1 MWQQHLLCASCGIL
15 CRGTDELLSTGRRI
29 RPSLRRS
36 SNYCTKQQAENGR
49 DRALIQYLKRQG
61 VLMTPCLF
69 YFGCYIDTL
78 CGRPLRNRMSG
89 AAARHFFFL
98 EKVRTVSACI
108 GINLPSQK
116 TPRQRRGS
124 ANAADGGAGASIAQM
139 YICTACRGYPGPQC
153 RLRAEKLAAIRRR
166 KEKHVD
172 ENKKEHHLHIVLTTQ
187 QYQLLCC
194 QAKECRLTKRAYLA
208 RLIEG
213 RPVKARPKKAVS
225 SARPAEHSTLPA
237 SYFLCRR

>member
-1 MWQQHLLCASCGIL
+1 
-15 CRGTDELLSTGRRI
+15 
-29 RPSLRRS
+29 
-36 SNYCTKQQAENGR
+36 
-49 DRALIQYLKRQG
+49 
-61 VLMTPCLF
+61 MTPCRF

-78 CGRPLRNRMSG
+78 CGRTLRNRMSG

-108 GINLPSQK
+108 GINLPLKKRPANGVEQP
-116 TPRQRRGS
+116 TPPW
-124 ANAADGGAGASIAQM
+124 AALAQASRKCTFAQLAGVS
-139 YICTACRGYPGPQC
+139 PSPQC

-166 KEKHVD
+166 KEKNVD

-213 RPVKARPKKAVS
+213 RPVKARPTKEIKELRTEIHHIGNNINQI
-225 SARPAEHSTLPA
+225 ARSVNAGIAKPEDAKRGLYLLDQVYELMFRIA
-237 SYFLCRR
+237 NK

>member
-1 MWQQHLLCASCGIL
+1 MIL
-15 CRGTDELLSTGRRI
+15 
-29 RPSLRRS
+29 
-36 SNYCTKQQAENGR
+36 NGNN
-49 DRALIQYLKRQG
+49 DRQG
-61 VLMTPCLF
+61 VIKPPCLF

-78 CGRPLRNRMSG
+78 CGRTLRNRMSG

-108 GINLPSQK
+108 GINLPLK
-116 TPRQRRGS
+116 KRP
-124 ANAADGGAGASIAQM
+124 AIAAVGGAGASIAQM

-153 RLRAEKLAAIRRR
+153 RLLAEKLAAIRRR
-166 KEKHVD
+166 KEKNVD

-213 RPVKARPKKAVS
+213 RPVKARPTKEIKELRTEIHHIGNNINQI
-225 SARPAEHSTLPA
+225 ARSVNAGIAKPEDAERGLYLLDQVYELMFRIA
-237 SYFLCRR
+237 NK